1 MLQNERPYAHA
12 SHPGYAP
19 PNMAQTDYP
28 SHPGRGNEFTFH
40 RHIMTDVLLDPV
52 RKLDAIFRELI
63 NYKRDAISAANAA
76 PKIAQSISDNKNST
90 TDQLKTVKYAHMLA
104 RNQAARLG
112 LVTST
117 KLVRQLV
124 VLLQSTNSPDL
135 LNETALT
142 LQLLAETKVGS
153 RLLWTEFGIPILVK
167 MLRHPSEVI
176 FTTAMY
182 LLNQIMWH
190 FPDESRPEVRAC
202 SGHVGLSD
210 LLSKG
215 RLDDPNW
222 IVICVD
228 TIRMTVY
235 RDSET
240 KLALLPTHLHTDLVR
255 LLRTYLNHPKVTY
268 NVTRLIK
275 VLGTCNENKTKLVRC
290 EAVEALTPLLQSK
303 NEFLVLETLWSLRN
317 LSDHAYHLVNTETLI
332 MRLIDLLGSTD
343 ENISICATGCLCNL
357 TCQNVHNKSLVVEN
371 GGVTRLCQLL
381 NLNPERQE
389 ITEPICSALRHVT
402 HRSQHANAAIYEIR
416 SQNTLQTI
424 ASLLLQNSEI
434 ASLPL
439 IKAVVGL
446 IRNIAMEDESRK
458 EMKSLGVVRSLT
470 HILRQTYQ
478 TANRNS
484 LTSTEDVENLDPNMG
499 SIEGVRLEEMIEL
512 CLVALQAMAK
522 EPEVRDECIRTAG
535 LLPTTVQLLYTPIQS
550 IQRASVALLS
560 LIASSK
566 AGAKAIEQEGA
577 CPKLTEMIQSSN
589 EYIAAYSAAV
599 LHRITKDKPEEYRR
613 RLSLELRQSL
623 FDGGL
628 LLDPNSM
635 VKSNQSQLNLPVG
648 EEATSAGRRRST
660 QMERNS
666 SVNQRR

>member
-1 MLQNERPYAHA
+1 MLQNERPHAHA
-12 SHPGYAP
+12 THPGYAP
-19 PNMAQTDYP
+19 ANIASTDYP
-28 SHPGRGNEFTFH
+28 SHTGRGNEFTFH

-52 RKLDAIFRELI
+52 CKLDAIFRELI
-63 NYKRDAISAANAA
+63 NYKRDAISSANAA
-76 PKIAQSISDNKNST
+76 PKIAQSISDNKNGT

-117 KLVRQLV
+117 KLIRQLV

-190 FPDESRPEVRAC
+190 FPDEGRPEVRAC
-202 SGHVGLSD
+202 SGHVSLSD

-240 KLALLPTHLHTDLVR
+240 K
-255 LLRTYLNHPKVTY
+255 
-268 NVTRLIK
+268 
-275 VLGTCNENKTKLVRC
+275 
-290 EAVEALTPLLQSK
+290 ALTPLLQSK

-371 GGVTRLCQLL
+371 VEPANFFCSPTTLHSRYSIRVGGVTRLCQLL

-402 HRSQHANAAIYEIR
+402 HRSQHANAAIYE
-416 SQNTLQTI
+416 NTLETI

-458 EMKSLGVVRSLT
+458 EMK
-470 HILRQTYQ
+470 QTYQ

-484 LTSTEDVENLDPNMG
+484 LASTEDAENLDPSMG
-499 SIEGVRLEEMIEL
+499 SIEGVRLDEMIEL

-535 LLPTTVQLLYTPIQS
+535 LLPTTVQLLYTPIPS

-560 LIASSK
+560 LLASSK

-648 EEATSAGRRRST
+648 EEATSASRQRST
-660 QMERNS
+660 QMDRNS
-666 SVNQRR
+666 SVSARSRR